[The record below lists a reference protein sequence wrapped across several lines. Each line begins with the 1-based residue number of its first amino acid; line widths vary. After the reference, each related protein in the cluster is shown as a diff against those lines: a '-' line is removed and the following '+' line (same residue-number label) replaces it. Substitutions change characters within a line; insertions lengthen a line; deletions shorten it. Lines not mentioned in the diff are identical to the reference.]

1 MKRQWMAYVIVAL
14 LAIGAG
20 VAIAGLP
27 NNVPASATITSPTST
42 ETSEST
48 TAPTSVAPDTTETT
62 TETTTPVTTTADTT
76 APAPTEP
83 DVTEPTDPDAL
94 PDRSEI
100 VVAVANGAGIGGT
113 AARNVERLAALG
125 YENLTQLDGTE
136 IVEFTVIYFAD
147 GFDAAAA
154 RMAEEF
160 ELLPVFVA
168 PLADAPAVV
177 DLPDDT
183 ELLAYIGTDRAN

>member
-1 MKRQWMAYVIVAL
+1 MKRQWLAYVIVAL

-27 NNVPASATITSPTST
+27 NNVPASATITTPTST
-42 ETSEST
+42 ETPEST
-48 TAPTSVAPDTTETT
+48 TAPTSVAPNTTETT
-62 TETTTPVTTTADTT
+62 ADTTTPDTTTADTT
-76 APAPTEP
+76 APATTEP

-177 DLPDDT
+177 DLPDYT
-183 ELLAYIGTDRAN
+183 ELIAYIGTDRAN